1 MADALSD
8 AVVKEAN
15 KRFGKRLTSEI
26 LLLVAGAS
34 ISIPLASRH
43 TTLAEIVA
51 GGFWVVVGTLYFA
64 FAYHN
69 RVKKSVRVALFILFF
84 LSSAAWGLGVWG
96 YLNAATRQIT
106 QLSALAEKL
115 ANTGTFKE
123 AALRYEKAASVA
135 HESGN
140 LAEEIDSR
148 CKEGNLEDLSSQKDK
163 AETSVSACLALAVE
177 LGDSVRQARADVLL
191 GDLAQNKNQIDLT
204 QQRYAEAEEQLKKK
218 PDSDVRASLDLGL
231 GRLEQTAGHPDR
243 ARELFLDSQA
253 IYLQINE
260 PKEEAQ
266 ALHSLGFLEVQMGRL
281 EDARNH
287 LNAAMNS
294 FQKIGYHL
302 GEANTSFALGMLEQ
316 KTVPPDLIAARND
329 LEHANGLYEEMDTEL
344 GKCNVMNALGRLDE
358 PTNADLARKDYEDAI
373 NLCQRE
379 NNRTGEAQASF
390 WLSGLD
396 FRQGHFPS
404 AHERLGKARVI
415 CEQIHDA
422 SCEAN
427 VDYGESGVFN
437 AEGRRDDAIA
447 MLRQARLLAKQVQN
461 FALIRTIDNQLV
473 ALGVQPSSDSSQP

>member
-64 FAYHN
+64 LAYRN

-84 LSSAAWGLGVWG
+84 LSSVAWGLGVWG

-106 QLSALAEKL
+106 QLGALAEKL
-115 ANTGTFKE
+115 ANAGTFKE

-204 QQRYAEAEEQLKKK
+204 QQRYSEAEEQLKKK

-294 FQKIGYHL
+294 FKKSAITSVRPTPLLHL
-302 GEANTSFALGMLEQ
+302 GCWS
-316 KTVPPDLIAARND
+316 KKRCP
-329 LEHANGLYEEMDTEL
+329 
-344 GKCNVMNALGRLDE
+344 
-358 PTNADLARKDYEDAI
+358 
-373 NLCQRE
+373 
-379 NNRTGEAQASF
+379 RT
-390 WLSGLD
+390 
-396 FRQGHFPS
+396 
-404 AHERLGKARVI
+404 
-415 CEQIHDA
+415 
-422 SCEAN
+422 
-427 VDYGESGVFN
+427 
-437 AEGRRDDAIA
+437 
-447 MLRQARLLAKQVQN
+447 
-461 FALIRTIDNQLV
+461 
-473 ALGVQPSSDSSQP
+473 